1 MLASTP
7 RVILVIYLASCIFAD
22 NCLDSIPGVYDTI
35 NKMIDTQAYFSS
47 VPVKILNK
55 KDVTENCD
63 FWALLYEVEG
73 LLENLKFIQN
83 TTNYQSKK
91 AVAETYKN
99 CTEEA
104 DAELKGDVD
113 AYLQTVHK
121 NPIEILQQVKDSLR
135 KLHENKGKLGS
146 PAECA
151 TYYKENQQ
159 NNSDEP
165 KGPQCTC
172 PSPTTPISTSA
183 TSQTSLNNLSE
194 FASSTNTTRYSFHAN
209 TLADDISHSYP
220 EKPKTHQKNSQ
231 GLDSSSFVST
241 DMPSDSKPPTT
252 IVDHS
257 YAGITVQPG
266 TYTDFPLT
274 IPDFSLHSTEFPK
287 DIHETSYISL
297 NPSQTRTYHE
307 QLNTATSNSDTEGI
321 YESVVPST
329 IENPSLPTYSPVMEP
344 DEIQETTMSEFV
356 SHSPVFQKSLSVP
369 SKEPVIETSS
379 KSVSK
384 AALTTQAVPRLS
396 TSSNDPNVPSLNS
409 VHTNILSSAMG
420 LSSTEAPELV
430 SQGEVTGDGNLDWA
444 FSYLS
449 STMLTTK
456 FSKTELS
463 MSSHVPGAQLLLSFI
478 TPKPGLNAH
487 KSPPQERDIA
497 FDDRQNSFSDPNYG
511 SNPLPIIATEQHEK
525 EENQKHSQS
534 NPQLIIIVMLVVV
547 VLLFLCGFLYYRH
560 RYWVLKRR
568 LNIRCDLD
576 LTRNPGSIL
585 SEERVSLPIIE
596 CDYV

>member
-165 KGPQCTC
+165 K
-172 PSPTTPISTSA
+172 
-183 TSQTSLNNLSE
+183 
-194 FASSTNTTRYSFHAN
+194 
-209 TLADDISHSYP
+209 
-220 EKPKTHQKNSQ
+220 
-231 GLDSSSFVST
+231 
-241 DMPSDSKPPTT
+241 
-252 IVDHS
+252 
-257 YAGITVQPG
+257 
-266 TYTDFPLT
+266 
-274 IPDFSLHSTEFPK
+274 
-287 DIHETSYISL
+287 
-297 NPSQTRTYHE
+297 
-307 QLNTATSNSDTEGI
+307 
-321 YESVVPST
+321 
-329 IENPSLPTYSPVMEP
+329 
-344 DEIQETTMSEFV
+344 
-356 SHSPVFQKSLSVP
+356 
-369 SKEPVIETSS
+369 
-379 KSVSK
+379 
-384 AALTTQAVPRLS
+384 
-396 TSSNDPNVPSLNS
+396 
-409 VHTNILSSAMG
+409 
-420 LSSTEAPELV
+420 
-430 SQGEVTGDGNLDWA
+430 
-444 FSYLS
+444 
-449 STMLTTK
+449 
-456 FSKTELS
+456 
-463 MSSHVPGAQLLLSFI
+463 
-478 TPKPGLNAH
+478 
-487 KSPPQERDIA
+487 
-497 FDDRQNSFSDPNYG
+497 
-511 SNPLPIIATEQHEK
+511 EQHEK